1 MTKIS
6 IIVAIAE
13 NRAIGKKNDLIVHL
27 SNDLKHFKEVTT
39 GKCVVMGHNTWLSLP
54 GQKALPKR
62 RNVIISDRLDK
73 APEGFEFGQFDDR
86 WQRFVYPYC
95 LTEQG
100 YEVNMFEFHMLK
112 WKGGTDTNPILSG
125 DFYVESYNY
134 KHDAARMRLRAFIER
149 FVEFIELNRGEIT
162 DSRIFNNVQDK
173 YGTHSQSSPWL
184 SASYLQYY
192 SNTNIILKQ

>member
-73 APEGFEFGQFDDR
+73 APEGFEFAPSIPAALELVKDEPEIFIMGGGMIYEQFLPMADRLYLTRIEKSFEADTFFPIINFNEWELVDLQVIDDDP
-86 WQRFVYPYC
+86 QIDCSYRFE
-95 LTEQG
+95 T
-100 YEVNMFEFHMLK
+100 
-112 WKGGTDTNPILSG
+112 W
-125 DFYVESYNY
+125 
-134 KHDAARMRLRAFIER
+134 ER
-149 FVEFIELNRGEIT
+149 
-162 DSRIFNNVQDK
+162 K
-173 YGTHSQSSPWL
+173 
-184 SASYLQYY
+184 
-192 SNTNIILKQ
+192 K